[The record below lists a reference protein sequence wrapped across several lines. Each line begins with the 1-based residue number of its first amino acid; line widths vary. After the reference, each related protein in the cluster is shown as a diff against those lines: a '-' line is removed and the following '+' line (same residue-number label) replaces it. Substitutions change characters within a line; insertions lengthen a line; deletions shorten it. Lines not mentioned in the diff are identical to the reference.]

1 MSLSA
6 YKQTLKKT
14 EPPRSMER
22 RILNQLN
29 ARLGVHQGAYD
40 ATEEGGARLGIL
52 AGPLREA
59 IHDNVRLWLEF
70 KTDLSGSGNTLP
82 PEMRA
87 NLLSLAIYV
96 ERQTGLV
103 LKGQGT
109 IKALMDVNAPIIEAL
124 QGQGSEAA

>member
-6 YKQTLKKT
+6 YKQTLKAT

-29 ARLGVHQGAYD
+29 ARLGEYQAAYD
-40 ATEEGGARLGIL
+40 ATPEGGARLGIL
-52 AGPLREA
+52 AGGLREA
-59 IHDNVRLWLEF
+59 LHDNVSLWMEF
-70 KTDLSGSGNTLP
+70 KTDLSNPGNTLP

-109 IKALMDVNAPIIEAL
+109 VKALMDVNAPIIVAL